1 MSRRG
6 KEVVVAALVVGFV
19 VAGYAYFRAAFGYHK
34 RLRAVEPGRL
44 YRSGQMTAAG
54 FTDAVRRLHLR
65 TIVNVQD
72 DFPDPDLPLDFLDRT
87 TIKES
92 ELCRRLG
99 VQYVWLPPDLKSR
112 RTPGG
117 PRPQAID
124 DFLAL
129 MDNPQSC
136 PVLLH
141 CKAGLHRTGVLSAVY
156 RIEYQGWSRA
166 AAFRELRA
174 LGFGNWVCT
183 RANDYVDQY
192 VLSYRPRPARDVVA
206 QRRAD

>member
-6 KEVVVAALVVGFV
+6 KDVLVALLVVAFALGVW
-19 VAGYAYFRAAFGYHK
+19 AYFRAAFGHSK
-34 RLRAVEPGRL
+34 RLRVVHAGRL

-54 FTDAVRRLHLR
+54 FTDAVRRLGIR

-72 DFPDPDLPLDFLDRT
+72 DFPDPDLPVDFRGAA

-92 ELCRRLG
+92 ALCQRLG
-99 VQYVWLPPDLKSR
+99 VHYVWLPPDLKSR

-117 PRPQAID
+117 PRPRAVD

-129 MDNPQSC
+129 MDDPRSC

-156 RIEYQGWSRA
+156 RIEYQGWSPQ

-174 LGFGNWVCT
+174 HGFGNWVCT

-192 VLSYRPRPARDVVA
+192 VLSYRPRTARTA
-206 QRRAD
+206 LARHRAD